1 MDNKTLIDNLSRRLD
16 VSRDTVVALIDGL
29 AKDSGECG
37 AELDSVAIP
46 SFGTFEP
53 S

>member
-29 AKDSGECG
+29 AKTVGGVWC
-37 AELDSVAIP
+37 
-46 SFGTFEP
+46 
-53 S
+53 